1 MKKFTLIAAFII
13 MTASFALAQ
22 VTKGTI
28 GNGNYTD
35 WEGKT
40 STEYG
45 LDFDNDGTLEV
56 VLKTGYDPNS
66 GDSWTNG
73 SIVYDYEV
81 IQLRVASEETWDYFK
96 LLAAGESVSSAANY
110 GGYGDGMFEDFSAIS
125 TSASYVGFKIIKG
138 DATYYGY
145 AKVHRSTGEII
156 WDEIYYEATAGKA
169 ITVGDTGAPT
179 GIENVIMTKAPEIR
193 KVMIEG
199 IIYIECNGQL
209 YDINGRQVK

>member
-1 MKKFTLIAAFII
+1 MKKFTLIAAFIT

-28 GNGNYTD
+28 GNGSYTN
-35 WEGKT
+35 WEGST
-40 STEYG
+40 STQYG
-45 LDFDNDGTLEV
+45 LDFDNDGNLEAT
-56 VLKTGYDPNS
+56 LKTGYDEVS
-66 GDSWTNG
+66 FEGWTNG
-73 SIVYDYEV
+73 SIEFVYGTMELV
-81 IQLRVASEETWDYFK
+81 VGERWDLFK
-96 LLAAGESVSSAANY
+96 LLNSGESVGTSSDF
-110 GGYGDGMFEDFSAIS
+110 GGEGDCSFGDFEAIS

-156 WDEIYYEATAGKA
+156 WDEIYYEATAGKV

-199 IIYIECNGQL
+199 IIYIERNGQL